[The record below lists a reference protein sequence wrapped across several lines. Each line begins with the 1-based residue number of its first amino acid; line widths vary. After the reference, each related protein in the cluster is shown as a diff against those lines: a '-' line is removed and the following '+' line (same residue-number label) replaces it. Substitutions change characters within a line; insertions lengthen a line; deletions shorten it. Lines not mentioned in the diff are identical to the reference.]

1 MIKKVLIGNLFETD
15 AQTLVNTV
23 NCVGVM
29 GKGIALEFKKRFPE
43 MYNDYVERCKRNQGR
58 LGEPYIFRSLFPPH
72 IINFPTKDHWRS
84 VSRLSDIV
92 RGLAYLEEHYLEWEV
107 TSLAVPPLGC
117 GSGGLE
123 WKIVGPT
130 LARHLHQLVVP
141 VYLFAPHQTPMEYL
155 DLDFLLHGDAE
166 VPIPTQASSIPLGWI
181 AIVEVLDRILSSPFH
196 WPVGRVNLQK
206 IAYFITQAGIPSN
219 LSYQRG
225 SYGPFSP
232 DLKHALSIL
241 VNQGMIYEQQ
251 LGNMISMK
259 VGMTYADARRIYARD
274 LQPWEEIIA
283 RVVDLL
289 LRIPTTHQA
298 ELAATVHFIAE
309 EMGDWA
315 TEEQVLNEV
324 MQWKQRRRPAF
335 SREEVALAIRNLA
348 VLGWIKVKASNN
360 LPLRIEEET
369 FV

>member
-1 MIKKVLIGNLFETD
+1 MIENVLVGNLFETD

-43 MYNDYVERCKRNQGR
+43 MYKDYVERCNRKQVR
-58 LGEPYIFRSLFPPH
+58 LGEPYLYPSLFPPH
-72 IINFPTKDHWRS
+72 VINFPTKDHWRS
-84 VSRLSDIV
+84 VSRLADIV
-92 RGLAYLEEHYLEWEV
+92 RGLVYLEKHYLEWGI

-123 WKIVGPT
+123 WNIVGPT
-130 LARHLHQLVVP
+130 LAGYLHQLEIP
-141 VYLFAPHQTPMEYL
+141 VYLFAPHGTAPKDL
-155 DLDFLLHGDAE
+155 DLEFLLRKADK
-166 VPIPTQASSIPLGWI
+166 PISAPSSSIPLGWI
-181 AIVEVLDRILSSPFH
+181 AIVEVLNRILSAPFH

-206 IAYFITQAGIPSN
+206 IAYFITQAGIPSK

-232 DLKHALSIL
+232 DLKQALSIL
-241 VNQGMIYEQQ
+241 VNQGLIHEQQ

-259 VGMTYADARRIYARD
+259 VGITYPDARRIYARD
-274 LQPWEEIIA
+274 LENWEEIIA

-289 LRIPTTHQA
+289 LRIPSTHQA
-298 ELAATVHFIAE
+298 ELAATVHFTAKE
-309 EMGDWA
+309 LGDWT
-315 TEEQVLNEV
+315 TEEAVLNGV
-324 MQWKQRRRPAF
+324 MEWKLRRRPVF
-335 SREEVALAIRNLA
+335 SREEVALTIRNLA
-348 VLGWIKVKASNN
+348 VLGWINVKASSN
-360 LPLRIEEET
+360 LPLKIEDEA